1 MMQVAGDTG
10 GGDDNRT
17 LACMAK
23 MKRRRTNMM
32 GSGKGMQ
39 RAHK

>member
-1 MMQVAGDTG
+1 MMQVAGDAV

-32 GSGKGMQ
+32 GAGKGLQ